1 MRFTLAS
8 AASVL
13 AFAASASA
21 SNQKSF
27 LQASPDEYL
36 SASIAIDGFTHY
48 ALLTDVKSAMPA
60 IVTATGGEV
69 QIDLSTI
76 SGQGVTGLLTLQDEE
91 GFSGLKH
98 VLFGN
103 PAVLTATSG
112 FDLAGPADDE
122 TLTLER
128 KDFHG
133 WWACTAGVGVK
144 QLYWS
149 DWANYNGTGP
159 TTCERVTF
167 TRIFLEA

>member
-21 SNQKSF
+21 ATQKSY

-48 ALLTDVKSAMPA
+48 ALLTDAKSATPA

-69 QIDLSTI
+69 QVDLSAL
-76 SGQGVTGLLTLQDEE
+76 SGQGVTGLLTLEDKE

-98 VLFGN
+98 AIFGN
-103 PAVLTATSG
+103 PAVVTATSG

-122 TLTLER
+122 TLTLQR
-128 KDFHG
+128 TTFHG
-133 WWACTAGVGVK
+133 WYACSAGVGVK

-149 DWANYNGTGP
+149 DWANYNGSAP
-159 TTCERVTF
+159 TTCEKVTLTRVW
-167 TRIFLEA
+167 L